1 MKKILSIVMVALLCC
16 VAFSCN
22 EKPAKLQEYKFVKV
36 TTSGEQVETFEA
48 KNDTDALKQYFKRME
63 KIIIENLDKQ
73 DSGIEAMYVIS
84 PEGDTLNTNM
94 ELLDAVTKDLPTM
107 TAPAP
112 EATAPEAPK
121 AQ

>member
-1 MKKILSIVMVALLCC
+1 M
-16 VAFSCN
+16 
-22 EKPAKLQEYKFVKV
+22 KV

-107 TAPAP
+107 TVPAP